1 MAIKK
6 FEIPELLKDKPSHG
20 ACQGCGHGICWRI
33 IYEVVEELGYKNKH
47 VIFHDLACGSH
58 GLFATHGQPSQ
69 AHMEELFRLLQAI
82 RESDLICSC
91 SHMQV
96 TALHT
101 ISVCTYSTY
110 GGKK

>member
-47 VIFHDLACGSH
+47 VIFHD
-58 GLFATHGQPSQ
+58 
-69 AHMEELFRLLQAI
+69 
-82 RESDLICSC
+82 
-91 SHMQV
+91 
-96 TALHT
+96 
-101 ISVCTYSTY
+101 
-110 GGKK
+110 